1 MTQITRQVPVSVA
14 SPNLP
19 DKGSQAVN
27 YRIVR
32 QSTQGGDLEGVL
44 NQLTRPVMDGKFIRQ
59 GVERREWLV
68 LSKSGRVGSTTQ
80 HGGFL
85 AITLR
90 AEASCPQNSVIRRL
104 FSSLNRASHA
114 LF

>member
-1 MTQITRQVPVSVA
+1 MGKKEFPKPFQNSTNTHTNVSVMTQITRQVPVSVA

-68 LSKSGRVGSTTQ
+68 LSK
-80 HGGFL
+80 
-85 AITLR
+85 
-90 AEASCPQNSVIRRL
+90 
-104 FSSLNRASHA
+104 
-114 LF
+114 